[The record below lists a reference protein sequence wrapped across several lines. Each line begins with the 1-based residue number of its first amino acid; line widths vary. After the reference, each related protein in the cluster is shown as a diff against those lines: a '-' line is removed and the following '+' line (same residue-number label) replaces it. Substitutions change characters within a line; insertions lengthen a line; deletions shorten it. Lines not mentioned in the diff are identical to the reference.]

1 MKKIL
6 YIGYQS
12 LSLSDSGGALG
23 CVRNHDSLEQ
33 LYGKE
38 NVDTFVL
45 KGTSQPSLFQ
55 KIHNNYVRLFQRMPF
70 PIDEVKNLNF
80 NKYHS
85 IFIDSS
91 RLGSIAKI
99 IRRKGYKGKIVVF
112 FHNFDYKF
120 VCNFFSSASL
130 IKKWVNSRVSFSNE
144 KDAVTYSD
152 ISIILN
158 KRDSDE
164 MREIYNL
171 KNEYRIPVS
180 LYDRYSN
187 NNCSSPY
194 KTTGKPVFLFVGS
207 YFFGNVEGL
216 DWFMREVYPFVN
228 IQFVIVGK
236 DMYKLKSNPLY
247 DNIEIYSDVKDINP
261 YIIHANCMLMP
272 LTGGSGMKIK
282 TCESLMFG
290 KNIIGTKEAF
300 EGYEIDID
308 KIGKCCNNAD
318 SFIEAINNF
327 NMPMFNEYS
336 RKMFLDKYSFTAT
349 LQQFK
354 YIMEL

>member
-1 MKKIL
+1 MKKVL

-12 LSLSDSGGALG
+12 LNLSDSGGALG
-23 CVRNHDSLEQ
+23 CIRNHDSLEQ
-33 LYGKE
+33 IFGKD
-38 NVDTFVL
+38 NVETFVL
-45 KGTSQPSLFQ
+45 KGTSKPSFCQ
-55 KIHNNYVRLFQRMPF
+55 KLHNNYVRLFHKMPF
-70 PIDEVKNLNF
+70 PIDDLKDIEF

-99 IRRKGYKGKIVVF
+99 IRRKDYRGKIVVF

-120 VCNFFSSASL
+120 ICDFYSSASS
-130 IKKWVNSRVSFSNE
+130 IKKWINVRVSLSNE
-144 KDAVTYSD
+144 EDAITYSD
-152 ISIILN
+152 INIILN

-164 MREIYNL
+164 MRLFYNL

-180 LYDRYSN
+180 LHDRYSK
-187 NNCSSPY
+187 NNCCSPY
-194 KTTGKPVFLFVGS
+194 KNTGKPVFLFVGS
-207 YFFGNVEGL
+207 HFFGNVVGL
-216 DWFMREVYPFVN
+216 DWFMREVFPYVN

-236 DMYKLKSNPLY
+236 DMFKLKSNPLY
-247 DNIEIYSDVKDINP
+247 KNIEIYSDVQDINP

-272 LTGGSGMKIK
+272 LIGGSGMKIK

-290 KNIIGTKEAF
+290 KNIIGTNEAF

-308 KIGKCCNNAD
+308 KVGKCCNNAE
-318 SFIEAINNF
+318 SFIKAINNF

-336 RKMFLDKYSFTAT
+336 RKIFLEKYSFSAT